1 MYTLST
7 NFYCGLPIEL
17 WNNLIEETEDLFSE
31 EEIGTHILGI
41 YPAGKRLY
49 GCESSSQGLLCLYFD
64 SIDAIIDPIPRK
76 NYHSCNIGNQN
87 SPVTFIELHEWTRR
101 LLNDVYSNDKRL
113 VRSIFQDNLFHLI
126 PSMGDNLFEDTSIN
140 SIIYYVQEMNLI
152 NYETY
157 YFPVNTTNHDRIYN
171 LLSARTRL
179 IMRYYNTF
187 IPNINKEWGEVKYLN
202 CQEDENFI
210 DMVLNN
216 QNIPEVIS
224 EFNRYLNKFHFQ
236 NKTKVDGNYVDITR
250 LNYKSNIQKEVIKL
264 YRSLS

>member
-17 WNNLIEETEDLFSE
+17 WDNLIEEAEDLFSE

-64 SIDAIIDPIPRK
+64 SIDTIINPIPQK
-76 NYHSCNIGNQN
+76 KSHLYTIGNQN
-87 SPVTFIELHEWTRR
+87 SPVVFIELHEWIKW
-101 LLNDVYSNDKRL
+101 LLNDVYGSNKKL
-113 VRSIFQDNLFHLI
+113 VRSNFQDDLFHLI
-126 PSMGDNLFEDTSIN
+126 PSMGDNFFEDISIN

-152 NYETY
+152 DQEAY
-157 YFPVNTTNHDRIYN
+157 YFPIITTNYDRIYN

-179 IMRYYNTF
+179 IMRYSNKF
-187 IPNINKEWGEVKYLN
+187 NPNINKEWGEVEYLN
-202 CQEDENFI
+202 CKEDENFI
-210 DMVLNN
+210 DMVLHNK
-216 QNIPEVIS
+216 NIPEVIS

-236 NKTKVDGNYVDITR
+236 NIKKIFSNYVDLTR
-250 LNYKSNIQKEVIKL
+250 LNYKKNLQQEIIKL